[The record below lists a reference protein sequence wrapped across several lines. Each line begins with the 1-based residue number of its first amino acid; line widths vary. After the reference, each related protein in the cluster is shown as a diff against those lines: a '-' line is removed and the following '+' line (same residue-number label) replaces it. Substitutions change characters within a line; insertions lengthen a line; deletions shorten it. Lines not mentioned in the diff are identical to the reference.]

1 MILFKVRTTNF
12 LLDDIDILLSGSYE
26 VDSL

>member
-1 MILFKVRTTNF
+1 MVLFKVRTTNF